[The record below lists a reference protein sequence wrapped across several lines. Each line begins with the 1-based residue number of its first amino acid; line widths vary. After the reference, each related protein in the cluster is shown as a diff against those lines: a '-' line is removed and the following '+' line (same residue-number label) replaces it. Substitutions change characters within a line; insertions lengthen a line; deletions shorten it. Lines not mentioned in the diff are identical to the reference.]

1 MEKYIFLLAKKGEI
15 EYYCS
20 PKPVAVVRGL
30 PCVHTQLHAP
40 PTV

>member
-20 PKPVAVVRGL
+20 PKRIAVVATAHRRRTKHQTL
-30 PCVHTQLHAP
+30 PTK
-40 PTV
+40 